1 MCLNAIIL
9 VALAGTVRDTMTFEV
24 PSDSARWGEHEM
36 ASGFLGIADV
46 SLRKAEHQWW
56 NLEER
61 TGTCLRFRLPTF
73 YADCGLIFEG
83 ELRDGTMKGVIRPG
97 GMARLPPV
105 ARLSRREGSLCGA
118 ARHPTGPAP
127 EATIVSSAH
136 LPDRSRLRSAHHAFH
151 TGIAAVAVLTLTLP
165 LFAACASTPVARDA
179 GTRQADV
186 EAVVA
191 DSFFGAVTR
200 MDEDAMRRSATPT
213 FDLQSDSARL
223 DLDGYIARVRRVAE
237 RGGRIEYVISEPR
250 TQVHGDVA
258 WTTYRSRGNF
268 IAANGPS
275 RWIEWM
281 ETAVLVRDAR
291 GRWRLDRLHSA
302 TVARSP

>member
-1 MCLNAIIL
+1 M
-9 VALAGTVRDTMTFEV
+9 
-24 PSDSARWGEHEM
+24 
-36 ASGFLGIADV
+36 
-46 SLRKAEHQWW
+46 
-56 NLEER
+56 
-61 TGTCLRFRLPTF
+61 
-73 YADCGLIFEG
+73 
-83 ELRDGTMKGVIRPG
+83 
-97 GMARLPPV
+97 
-105 ARLSRREGSLCGA
+105 
-118 ARHPTGPAP
+118 
-127 EATIVSSAH
+127 
-136 LPDRSRLRSAHHAFH
+136 
-151 TGIAAVAVLTLTLP
+151 
-165 LFAACASTPVARDA
+165 
-179 GTRQADV
+179 